1 MIIGTFVLL
10 TVRCR
15 GKESNLFH
23 ETTTLNTG
31 SACPVLGQISDL
43 NPLKIKVKGQKTIK
57 QATTFEI

>member
-23 ETTTLNTG
+23 EMTALKTL
-31 SACPVLGQISDL
+31 AVQ
-43 NPLKIKVKGQKTIK
+43 VQ
-57 QATTFEI
+57 F

>member
-10 TVRCR
+10 TMR

-23 ETTTLNTG
+23 EITPLNTG
-31 SACPVLGQISDL
+31 SASPVLGQISDL
-43 NPLKIKVKGQKTIK
+43 NPLKIKVKGQMKIK

>member
-23 ETTTLNTG
+23 EIIPLNTG
-31 SACPVLGQISDL
+31 SASRVLARSNFRLEPTED
-43 NPLKIKVKGQKTIK
+43 KGKWTEDK
-57 QATTFEI
+57 QASYNI